1 MTTIGATL
9 LITGEITSHEDITIH
24 GHVKGQIRMKEGSL
38 LVAPKGAVDAEVEG
52 ARITIH
58 GSLAGNVVAGERI
71 ELTPTAEVSGT
82 LITCAIAMH
91 DGARFNGS
99 IDVDRQT
106 AKGTPRLK
114 IAPATSP
121 GHSTKAS

>member
-24 GHVKGQIRMKEGSL
+24 GRIKGQIRMKEGAL
-38 LVAPKGAVDAEVEG
+38 LVSPKGTVDADVEG
-52 ARITIH
+52 ARVTID
-58 GSLAGNVVAGERI
+58 GTLAGHVVAAERI
-71 ELTPTAEVSGT
+71 ELTPTAEVTGT
-82 LITCAIAMH
+82 LTTCAISMH

-106 AKGTPRLK
+106 AKAAPRLK
-114 IAPATSP
+114 IASSPP